1 MKDSKTEL
9 LVMQGLVAGL
19 YAALTWAL
27 PALAFGPIQFRLAE
41 VMTLLA
47 FYNKKF
53 IPGLT
58 IGCAIANIL
67 SPFGIYD
74 ILFGTLASL
83 LALIL
88 MSRTRNL
95 FLASLMP
102 ALMSP
107 IIGLVILL
115 TSTEPVAFFLITGQ
129 IMISEILVV
138 TVLGIPFF
146 KILLQNHKINHYVA
160 K

>member
-27 PALAFGPIQFRLAE
+27 PALAFGPIQFRFAE

-47 FYNKKF
+47 FYNRKF

-58 IGCAIANIL
+58 IGCMIANIL

-115 TSTEPVAFFLITGQ
+115 TSTEPVAFFLVTGQ

-146 KILLQNHKINHYVA
+146 KILLQNQKIHYYVE